1 MSIVEVH
8 LQIINAALHGE
19 FLRERS
25 PVTNL
30 FIIAMTGVLAFALC
44 FLVRHPGKRFFSFV
58 GLCVGYVV
66 FARLLFDHAGKSS
79 PWQARFRFWR

>member
-1 MSIVEVH
+1 

-30 FIIAMTGVLAFALC
+30 FIIAMTGCARFRVVLSGSPSRKAL
-44 FLVRHPGKRFFSFV
+44 FQLRR
-58 GLCVGYVV
+58 LCVGYVV
-66 FARLLFDHAGKSS
+66 FARLLFDHAGQVI
-79 PWQARFRFWR
+79 PLAGPAFGFGG